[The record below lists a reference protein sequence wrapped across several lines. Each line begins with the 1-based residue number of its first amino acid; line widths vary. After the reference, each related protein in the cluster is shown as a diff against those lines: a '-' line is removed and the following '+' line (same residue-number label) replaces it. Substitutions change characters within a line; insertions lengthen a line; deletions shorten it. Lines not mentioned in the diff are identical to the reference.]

1 MKTLKK
7 KIFLFYF
14 LNCASQ
20 VDNSAC
26 IDCGDGLLDG
36 FLYKEVIL
44 TDIPKLNNIASSTE
58 IGDCIRFKMDGD
70 DFIFAEIVENCCCN
84 LFK

>member
-7 KIFLFYF
+7 FFLFYF
-14 LNCASQ
+14 LNCTSQ
-20 VDNSAC
+20 VDNSDC

-44 TDIPKLNNIASSTE
+44 TDIPKLNNIAIS
-58 IGDCIRFKMDGD
+58 
-70 DFIFAEIVENCCCN
+70 AEIVECIRSKMNGDNFDFAEVVESCCCN

>member
-1 MKTLKK
+1 MYENTIE
-7 KIFLFYF
+7 IFLFYF

-20 VDNSAC
+20 VDNSDC
-26 IDCGDGLLDG
+26 IDCGGGLLDG

-44 TDIPKLNNIASSTE
+44 TDIPKLNNIAISAE
-58 IGDCIRFKMDGD
+58 IGECIRLKMNGANFD
-70 DFIFAEIVENCCCN
+70 FAEIVESCCCN

>member
-7 KIFLFYF
+7 FFLFYF

-20 VDNSAC
+20 VDNSDC

-44 TDIPKLNNIASSTE
+44 TDIPKLNNIAINAE
-58 IGDCIRFKMDGD
+58 IGVSIRFKMDGESS
-70 DFIFAEIVENCCCN
+70 IFAEIAEN
-84 LFK
+84 FY

>member
-1 MKTLKK
+1 MKTLKNF
-7 KIFLFYF
+7 FLFYF
-14 LNCASQ
+14 LNCTSQ
-20 VDNSAC
+20 VDNSDC

-44 TDIPKLNNIASSTE
+44 TDIPKLNNIAISAE
-58 IGDCIRFKMDGD
+58 IGECIRFKMNGD
-70 DFIFAEIVENCCCN
+70 NFDFAEIVESCCCN

>member
-7 KIFLFYF
+7 KILFTF

-20 VDNSAC
+20 VDNSGC
-26 IDCGDGLLDG
+26 MDCGDGILDG

-44 TDIPKLNNIASSTE
+44 TDIPKLNNIAGSAE

-70 DFIFAEIVENCCCN
+70 NFIFDEIVENCCCN

>member
-7 KIFLFYF
+7 ILFYF

-20 VDNSAC
+20 LDNSYYL
-26 IDCGDGLLDG
+26 DCGYELIDG

-44 TDIPKLNNIASSTE
+44 SDIPKLNNIAINAE
-58 IGDCIRFKMDGD
+58 IGGSIRFKIDGD
-70 DFIFAEIVENCCCN
+70 SYIFAEIV
-84 LFK
+84 

>member
-14 LNCASQ
+14 LNCTSP
-20 VDNSAC
+20 VDNADC
-26 IDCGDGLLDG
+26 IDCSDGLLDG

-44 TDIPKLNNIASSTE
+44 SDIPKLNNIAINAE
-58 IGDCIRFKMDGD
+58 IGGSIRFKMDGD
-70 DFIFAEIVENCCCN
+70 RSIFAEIVEN
-84 LFK
+84 FY